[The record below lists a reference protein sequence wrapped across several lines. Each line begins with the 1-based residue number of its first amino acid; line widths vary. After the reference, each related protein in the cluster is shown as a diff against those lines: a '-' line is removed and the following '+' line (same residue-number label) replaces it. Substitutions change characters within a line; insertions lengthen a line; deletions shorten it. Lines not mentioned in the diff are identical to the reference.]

1 MSLSNYST
9 VAGST
14 LLVLLF
20 GLGVYFADDAGNAR
34 FNGSFYE
41 SATYAP
47 RLEEAVMEVRFT
59 RDASPADRIRE
70 VFGQFV
76 PTKSGAG
83 NVTPPR
89 PPRSFASYRRSART
103 AFARLA
109 ASTPVSVSLFMLTV
123 MVGASPHARIG
134 FLGGGRAGIFLRN

>member
-1 MSLSNYST
+1 MARDASFAERRGAPPMPLSNYST

-76 PTKSGAG
+76 P
-83 NVTPPR
+83 NEI
-89 PPRSFASYRRSART
+89 RRGKRYSSAAT
-103 AFARLA
+103 
-109 ASTPVSVSLFMLTV
+109 TV
-123 MVGASPHARIG
+123 IR
-134 FLGGGRAGIFLRN
+134 